1 MKSPL
6 WFFHLEKESNNAT
19 DKVAC
24 YYKSSLM
31 TATDFLIA
39 HCSCVVV
46 FQLVCQTWEALNTWF
61 STNGRRVQESSFLFC
76 SFHFFLFTSLSKQER
91 KLDRWIYWDLLLRIT
106 FKTLTRTKVHYF
118 PFLDPTCLFLSMSSF
133 QFHVVIT

>member
-61 STNGRRVQESSFLFC
+61 STNGRRVQESLFLFC
-76 SFHFFLFTSLSKQER
+76 FFHFFLFTSLSKQELVLH
-91 KLDRWIYWDLLLRIT
+91 LDLWDLLLRILLKQWHKQKYT
-106 FKTLTRTKVHYF
+106 I
-118 PFLDPTCLFLSMSSF
+118 FLFSIQLVCFYQCLAFNFMLL
-133 QFHVVIT
+133 

>member
-76 SFHFFLFTSLSKQER
+76 FFHFFLFTSLSKQER
-91 KLDRWIYWDLLLRIT
+91 KLDRNLLDLLVRILL
-106 FKTLTRTKVHYF
+106 KYYRRKYYF